1 MHSPA
6 SVAPR
11 LPIWWTTITGNSYII
26 LGSLVFS
33 VLALLTAWI
42 PPRGS
47 SVQYW
52 ARCWARGF
60 LWVTGV
66 RVTCH
71 ADPAIQGSTSFVYM
85 ANHQSLFD
93 IPVLL
98 ATLPVPALFMAK
110 RELFRIPLFGWSMRA
125 GGFISVDRSDPRS
138 ARESFREAVRRLQE
152 GASVLLF
159 PEETRSVDGNLLPF
173 KRGGFLLARKG
184 GAQIVPVGIDGTL
197 GVQERSSYAIRASD
211 VVVSYG
217 TPRPP
222 TDPDPA
228 VDVPQSVRRA
238 VSRLAGVGLGE
249 DSSLEAT
256 QGEEPEATRDGGGHQ
271 S

>member
-1 MHSPA
+1 
-6 SVAPR
+6 

-33 VLALLTAWI
+33 ILALLTAWI
-42 PPRGS
+42 PPRGG

-52 ARCWARGF
+52 ARCWARGL

-66 RVTCH
+66 RVTRK
-71 ADPAIQGSTSFVYM
+71 ADPAIQGTSSFVYM

-110 RELFRIPLFGWSMRA
+110 RELFSIPLFGWAMRA
-125 GGFISVDRSDPRS
+125 GGFISVDRSDARS
-138 ARESFREAVRRLQE
+138 ARESFREAVERLKE
-152 GASVLLF
+152 SASVLLF

-184 GAQIVPVGIDGTL
+184 GAQIVPVGIHGTL
-197 GVQERSSYAIRASD
+197 GVQERTSYAIRASD
-211 VVVSYG
+211 VTVSYG
-217 TPRPP
+217 PP
-222 TDPDPA
+222 LSTIDPDPT

-238 VSRLAGVGLGE
+238 VSRLAGVGL
-249 DSSLEAT
+249 A
-256 QGEEPEATRDGGGHQ
+256 EEVFTDAERTEELRVAGDG
-271 S
+271 SPDPS